1 MLLSERYRLSVRSIS
16 TVPNLGSAVERVRAV
31 PVASLIF
38 LQ

>member
-1 MLLSERYRLSVRSIS
+1 MLLSERYRLSGRLISI
-16 TVPNLGSAVERVRAV
+16 VPNLDSAVERVRAV